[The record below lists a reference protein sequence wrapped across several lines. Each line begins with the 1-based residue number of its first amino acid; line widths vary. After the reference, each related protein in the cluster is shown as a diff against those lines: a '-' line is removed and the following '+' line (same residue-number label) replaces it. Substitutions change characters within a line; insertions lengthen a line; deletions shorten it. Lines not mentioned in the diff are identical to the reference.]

1 MTKLTKIQPDSNV
14 INNEVAKF
22 ILLSPADMVEKYV
35 ASEQGIEIKGNEL
48 KIQTKVSAFMV
59 NQYMVSQ
66 CGQWDFWK
74 LRGKKA
80 ITMNELK
87 DSIKL
92 GLIEMKKKM
101 HKFDKKT
108 GADLGCFTKKEAEL
122 NANSCWSRICIDV
135 EKEKAEAEKK
145 LKKALENKNLTQA
158 QKDAK
163 EILVCLRK
171 MLKLLT
177 DDIEGLVSQKY
188 KKEWH
193 GAYMSLGG
201 TNDY

>member
-1 MTKLTKIQPDSNV
+1 MTKSTKIQPDSNV

-35 ASEQGIEIKGNEL
+35 ASEQGIELKGNEL
-48 KIQTKVSAFMV
+48 QVQTKVSAFMV
-59 NQYMVSQ
+59 NQYMISQ

-74 LRGKKA
+74 LRGKNA

-92 GLIEMKKKM
+92 GLINMKKKM

-108 GADLGCFTKKEAEL
+108 GADLGCFTEAEAKS
-122 NANSCWSRICIDV
+122 NAHSCWSRICIDV
-135 EKEKAEAEKK
+135 EKEKADLEKK

-177 DDIEGLVSQKY
+177 DDVEGLVSQKY